1 MTKLPYGKKGFNL
14 VELMIVC
21 VIIAVLVSIF
31 APLYTRSYE
40 QSIGA
45 KAYENL
51 NLIRSAQGVY
61 RTDAPIYCND
71 IPLLQTFTPFST
83 DDGDWTYILVPT
95 PSRTAF
101 TARAE
106 RKSGP
111 YHNFT
116 IDIDQNGEVTYTSPF
131 TKYPP

>member
-1 MTKLPYGKKGFNL
+1 MIELFGSKKGFNL
-14 VELMIVC
+14 IELMIVC
-21 VIIAVLVSIF
+21 VIIAVLVTIF

-61 RTDAPIYCND
+61 RTDAPIYCNNV
-71 IPLLQTFTPFST
+71 PLLQTFTPFST

-95 PSRTAF
+95 PSGTAF
-101 TARAE
+101 TARAI
-106 RKSGP
+106 RKSGE
-111 YHNFT
+111 FT
-116 IDIDQNGEVTYTSPF
+116 GFIIDIDQKGEVAYTSPF